1 MINLFGARGIIIL
14 MKQIWLVNLDIFK
27 DNDEDLSKTIAKI
40 KTPENRGWRFYHR
53 LLSNLMTR
61 YTLTLF
67 YVELMLQQAINA
79 AMSQHYF

>member
-1 MINLFGARGIIIL
+1 

-40 KTPENRGWRFYHR
+40 KTPENRGWVFYGR
-53 LLSNLMTR
+53 LLSNLMTS

-67 YVELMLQQAINA
+67 T
-79 AMSQHYF
+79 